1 MEFRSKY
8 PHHFIFVA
16 ILTFHSW
23 ELGYDLVVTLESA
36 VMKFSLEIDGESL
49 GSVDAKYN

>member
-8 PHHFIFVA
+8 PQHLTFVA
-16 ILTFHSW
+16 ILIFHSS

-36 VMKFSLEIDGESL
+36 VMKFSLEIGGESL